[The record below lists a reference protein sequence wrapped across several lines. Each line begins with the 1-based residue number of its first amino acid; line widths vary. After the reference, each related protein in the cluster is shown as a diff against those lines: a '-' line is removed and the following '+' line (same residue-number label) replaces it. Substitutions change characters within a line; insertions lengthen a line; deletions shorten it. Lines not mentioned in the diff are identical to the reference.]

1 MAGTIKGTV
10 GIGLPTASLGI
21 LTLVLDPR
29 TAIAYVLLPMT
40 MTNAWQVYRA
50 GDIRGAFARYWP
62 LAACIVVF
70 IGLTLALTANAP
82 DRLLIGALGVVI
94 VTYVIAALTGWS
106 PVIPD
111 RLDRPAQV
119 LFGTLAGILGGLTS
133 VWGPPMLI
141 YLAARQV
148 RKAEFVRAT
157 GFLIFLG
164 SMPLLTGYIIQG
176 FLTRETG
183 LLSVALLLPTF
194 AGFWL
199 GERLRGRMS
208 EDRFRLIVLLIFLAM
223 GLNLLRRALI

>member
-29 TAIAYVLLPMT
+29 TAIAFVLIPMT
-40 MTNAWQVYRA
+40 VSNAWQIYRA
-50 GDIRGAFARYWP
+50 GDLAGAVLRYWR
-62 LAACIVVF
+62 LAALLMLF
-70 IGLTLALTANAP
+70 IGITLALTANAP
-82 DRLLIGALGVVI
+82 DRLLTGTLGGVI
-94 VTYVIAALTGWS
+94 VAYVLAALTGWS
-106 PVIPD
+106 PTIPD

-119 LFGTLAGILGGLTS
+119 FVGVTAGILGGLTS